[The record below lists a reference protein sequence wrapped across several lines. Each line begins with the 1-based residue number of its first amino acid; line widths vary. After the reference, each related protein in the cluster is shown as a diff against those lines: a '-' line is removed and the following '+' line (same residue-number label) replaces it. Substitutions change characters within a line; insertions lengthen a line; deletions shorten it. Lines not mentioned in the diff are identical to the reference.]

1 MDKDNR
7 SEGKAANDPEA
18 VMDRVNQT
26 FDKITQD
33 VRDLI
38 QQNNQQEDTLT

>member
-7 SEGKAANDPEA
+7 IEGQAATDQDA

-33 VRDLI
+33 VRDMI
-38 QQNNQQEDTLT
+38 QQNNQQEDTLS